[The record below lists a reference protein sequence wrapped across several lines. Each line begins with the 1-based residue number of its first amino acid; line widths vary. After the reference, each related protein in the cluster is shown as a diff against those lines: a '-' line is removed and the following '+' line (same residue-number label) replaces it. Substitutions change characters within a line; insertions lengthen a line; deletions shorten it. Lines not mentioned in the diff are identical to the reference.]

1 MFPTISFIIAGVI
14 IFAAVYFSITTDI
27 IRDPSDVNSTTAQKR
42 YSFSRTQFLW
52 WTVIVSCCFI
62 IMFGETGAFE
72 LNSTTLILL
81 GIGAAT
87 TAGGSV
93 IDASQ
98 AQAAEAAGT
107 VRHQDGKSTHF
118 IHDILSD
125 GHGVSTHRFQALV
138 FNLLFGFIFIAFFF
152 KHGYQF
158 TEFNQY
164 ELGTLG
170 ISSGS
175 YLALKTNENKS
186 PANQAQQEKKVPSTN
201 QSSQS

>member
-1 MFPTISFIIAGVI
+1 MFPTISFFIAGLI

-27 IRDPSDVNSTTAQKR
+27 IRNPSDVNSATAHKR
-42 YSFSRTQFLW
+42 YSFSRTQLMW
-52 WTVIVSCCFI
+52 WTVIISCCFI
-62 IMFGETGAFE
+62 IMFGETGGFE

-87 TAGGSV
+87 TTGGSV

-98 AQAAEAAGT
+98 AQAAKATGT
-107 VRHQDGKSTHF
+107 VRHQDSKSTHF
-118 IHDILSD
+118 LHDILSD

-138 FNLLFGFIFIAFFF
+138 FNILFGFIFVAFFF

-175 YLALKTNENKS
+175 YLAMKTNENKS
-186 PANQAQQEKKVPSTN
+186 PANQAQQEKPPSNN
-201 QSSQS
+201 QSS